1 MTTFFQIFVSFNWAS
16 INHLISPNIKITG
29 ETLYHETSSKKIIS
43 LKTDSEN
50 SEESSVNPG
59 NLTSIS

>member
-1 MTTFFQIFVSFNWAS
+1 MTTFSQIFVSFNWAS

-29 ETLYHETSSKKIIS
+29 ETLYHETSKKIIS

-59 NLTSIS
+59 NLTSVS